1 MTSSELWVVFGNQP
15 SMLGML
21 SADLFRLTRQ
31 RFGIRIVRGIVE
43 SA

>member
-1 MTSSELWVVFGNQP
+1 MMNSELWAVIGNKP